1 MTTNVLHEI
10 VKSYGIQ
17 QPVITYIR
25 HSENRTYRIDG
36 ADGSYLLRIHQPVK
50 DSMAGLQH
58 TYEGLLVELDMLE
71 QLAKGSSLLVQAPL
85 RQTDGELIYVLKQGG
100 EKLNCSILTWLE
112 GRDLQR
118 EDTAAPEMAQKL
130 GTQVA
135 KLHAFFK
142 GYNHPG
148 LKYRPSQDL
157 SYNERLV
164 QTIKRGAPMGLFTN
178 KDVLIIEETIQ
189 LVNSR
194 IRQLGITEDTWGLIH
209 GDLGMG
215 NTLINDEGETSF
227 IDFGFFGRGYYLTD
241 IAMGTFMVPYGH
253 RDVFLDS
260 YYGYLGMEPYDL
272 QLVEGFMLIA
282 VIGFYAFELENEAY
296 HDWMR
301 ERMPKLCK
309 DLCRPYLAGERICY
323 KF

>member
-1 MTTNVLHEI
+1 MTADVLHVI
-10 VKSYGIQ
+10 ARSYGIQ

-25 HSENRTYRIDG
+25 HSENRTYRVDG
-36 ADGSYLLRIHQPVK
+36 ADGGSYLLRIHQPVK
-50 DSMAGLQH
+50 DSMAGPQH
-58 TYEGLLVELDMLE
+58 TFEGLLVELDMLE

-85 RQTDGELIYVLKQGG
+85 RQTDGELIFVLKQGG
-100 EKLNCSILTWLE
+100 ETLNCSMLTWLE
-112 GRDLQR
+112 GRDIQR

-142 GYNHPG
+142 GYKYAG

-164 QTIKRGAPMGLFTN
+164 QTIKRGAPVGLFAN
-178 KDVLIIEETIQ
+178 GDVLILEETIQ

-194 IRQLGITEDTWGLIH
+194 LRWLEITEDTWGLIH

-227 IDFGFFGRGYYLTD
+227 IDFGFFGPGYY
-241 IAMGTFMVPYGH
+241 FPSSH
-253 RDVFLDS
+253 RNVFLDS
-260 YYGYLGMEPYDL
+260 YYEYFGMEPYDL
-272 QLVEGFMLIA
+272 QLVEGLMLIA
-282 VIGFYAFELENEAY
+282 IIGFYAFELENEAY
-296 HDWMR
+296 QDWMR
-301 ERMPKLCK
+301 ERMHKLCR
-309 DLCRPYLAGERICY
+309 DLCRPYLAGERIFY